1 MLGESVIPGEHEG
14 ELMNS
19 FWGNIFKDR
28 NKEEDVRDILRRVPI
43 FKDLNNRDLTRLER
57 VLHRREYRQGEIIFH
72 QGDPGLGMYI
82 IESGSVGIMLVPAQ
96 MIIAELFDG
105 EFFGELSLL
114 DDSPRTASAIAKT
127 PCKMLCLF
135 QPDLFDLIDLDPRLG
150 VKILLGLSRTIGERL
165 KRTNEHVHILKYL
178 KVQPEAD

>member
-1 MLGESVIPGEHEG
+1 
-14 ELMNS
+14 MNS
-19 FWGNIFKDR
+19 FWGNIFKAKQ
-28 NKEEDVRDILRRVPI
+28 KEEDNIRDILRKVPI
-43 FKDLNNRDLTRLER
+43 FKDLNNRELNRLER
-57 VLHRREYRQGEIIFH
+57 ILHRREYRQDEVIFH
-72 QGDPGLGMYI
+72 QGDPGLGMYV

-96 MIIAELFDG
+96 TAIAELFDG

-165 KRTNEHVHILKYL
+165 KRTNEHVHILKHL
-178 KVQPEAD
+178 KVQPETD